1 MCVVCRHPDH
11 IYIVPSK
18 NDETEDVSYKLSV
31 AGLAYSTPDGKRQLA
46 RDLTFIVEEGMGVV
60 VRGPSGCGK
69 SSLLRCMA
77 RACGAPILAPSASRS
92 LLTMP
97 TAAGFCLCRKDLT
110 CPQDLYGSRLS
121 IQMSRLSLAD
131 LVMMKSTDYYGSL
144 VLGAR

>member
-60 VRGPSGCGK
+60 VRGP
-69 SSLLRCMA
+69 
-77 RACGAPILAPSASRS
+77 
-92 LLTMP
+92 
-97 TAAGFCLCRKDLT
+97 
-110 CPQDLYGSRLS
+110 
-121 IQMSRLSLAD
+121 
-131 LVMMKSTDYYGSL
+131 
-144 VLGAR
+144 